1 MGRIVVI
8 GECMVEFSPNAA
20 GDYRLGFAGD
30 TFNTAWYLRHLMPA
44 NWAIQYFTNIGNDKL
59 SADMLEFMLQSGID
73 TAHVKTNAGANAGLY
88 VISLDKG
95 ERSFSY
101 WRSASAAR
109 HLADDSGRLIKAIS
123 GADCVFFSG
132 ITLAIL
138 PEAGRQTLLAV
149 LKQFRSLGVQIVF
162 DPNYRP
168 RLWPEQQDARDWMR
182 QAYAVSTLVLP
193 SYADELE
200 LFGDASLEVTAARIA
215 QLGVSEIIIK
225 NGDAAALVRS
235 GNGQNFIPPQI
246 SITPVDTTGAGDS
259 FNAGYLSKRL
269 LGVAPEIS
277 AEFAH
282 HIAAKVVSGY
292 GALVQF

>member
-1 MGRIVVI
+1 
-8 GECMVEFSPNAA
+8 
-20 GDYRLGFAGD
+20 
-30 TFNTAWYLRHLMPA
+30 
-44 NWAIQYFTNIGNDKL
+44 
-59 SADMLEFMLQSGID
+59 
-73 TAHVKTNAGANAGLY
+73 
-88 VISLDKG
+88 
-95 ERSFSY
+95 
-101 WRSASAAR
+101 
-109 HLADDSGRLIKAIS
+109 
-123 GADCVFFSG
+123 
-132 ITLAIL
+132 
-138 PEAGRQTLLAV
+138 
-149 LKQFRSLGVQIVF
+149 
-162 DPNYRP
+162 
-168 RLWPEQQDARDWMR
+168 MR

-246 SITPVDTTGAGDS
+246 SFTPVDTTGAGDS

-269 LGVAPEIS
+269 LGAAPEIS

-292 GALVQF
+292 GALVQL